1 MTTRWIA
8 RCLLG
13 VSVGA
18 CWPEVERKAPPADGS
33 LGAGG
38 NGGSG
43 GDGGNGGTSIS
54 VTDAPPGEG
63 GGNPN
68 PSDAAV
74 TGADGSRDVSS
85 EGPGDLGPTPPRP
98 GTNFPFPQNRRSPH
112 CAYPA
117 KLKNEDVRAAYM
129 KWKTTTVTT
138 NGARGHLRVQ
148 RVNPDPPFPENS
160 TVSEGIAYGMML
172 AVYMGDQALFDELWK
187 YEQLFLDENGLMN
200 WEIHADGVQILGG
213 GAASDADED
222 MAWALVMADRQWGG
236 SGTLTDTYLNYG
248 KGQIQKIWS
257 YEIHENKLLK
267 PGDRWGDWNTINPSY
282 FAPAYYRVFAQ
293 VTGNAGWNEII
304 KTSYDTIDN
313 TLNDA
318 NGNKSNGLV
327 PAWCT
332 SRGVPNNGAIYQYD
346 SCRTPFRIALDYCY
360 FGEPRAKAYLAKT
373 SSFFSQI
380 GAYKIVDGYA
390 LNGAPQPANA
400 SGQSAAFVGPA
411 GVGAMSDAVYQ
422 PFIDDAYTNVATL
435 NLLVGGTYYEL
446 SWTALSLFMMT
457 GNFLDY
463 TALK

>member
-1 MTTRWIA
+1 MTTRWLV

-13 VSVGA
+13 VSVAA
-18 CWPEVERKAPPADGS
+18 CFPEVERKAPVPTDGS
-33 LGAGG
+33 SGT
-38 NGGSG
+38 GGS
-43 GDGGNGGTSIS
+43 GGTSIS
-54 VTDAPPGEG
+54 VTDAPALDQGSIKPG
-63 GGNPN
+63 
-68 PSDAAV
+68 DAAV
-74 TGADGSRDVSS
+74 SGADGSSDAPS
-85 EGPGDLGPTPPRP
+85 EGSTDIGPTPPRP
-98 GTNFPFPQNRRSPH
+98 GINFPFPQNRRSQY
-112 CAYPA
+112 CAYPNF
-117 KLKNEDVRAAYM
+117 KNDDVRAAYT
-129 KWKTTTVTT
+129 KWKTTTVTA

-172 AVYMGDQALFDELWK
+172 AVYMGDQQLFDELWK
-187 YEQLFLDENGLMN
+187 YEQLFLDEHGLMN
-200 WEIHADGVQILGG
+200 WEIHADGMQVLGG

-222 MAWALVMADRQWGG
+222 MAWALLMADRQWGG
-236 SGTLTDTYLNYG
+236 SGTLGDTYLNHG
-248 KGQIQKIWS
+248 KRQIEKIWAS
-257 YEIHENKLLK
+257 EIHEGKLLK

-293 VTGNAGWNEII
+293 ITGNTGWNEII

-332 SRGVPNNGAIYQYD
+332 SRGVPNNNANYQYD

-390 LNGAPQPANA
+390 LNGTPQPARPG
-400 SGQSAAFVGPA
+400 GQSAAFVGPA
-411 GVGAMSDAVYQ
+411 GVGAMSDAIYQ
-422 PFIDDAYTNVATL
+422 AFIDDAYANVATL

-446 SWTALSLFMMT
+446 SWTALSLLMMS
-457 GNFLDY
+457 GNLLDY
-463 TALK
+463 TAYK